1 VNALDWLIL
10 TDAAYIPVMFRP
22 ARTLFISALLCA
34 VLATPS
40 LAGGGKKVVV
50 ELFTSQ
56 GCSSCPPADA
66 YLAELAKRDDVIAL
80 SFHVDYWNYIGWN
93 DPFSSPEFTA
103 RQRAYGRTL
112 QKRYVYTPQIV
123 VDGRAETVGSD
134 RSTVDTLIRMAAAMQ
149 KVEIDVTHNKNG
161 TADIHVPAASGHSA
175 GDVWIGFYDSAVR
188 TDIRAGENRGAT
200 IVNANI
206 VRVYKKIGTW
216 SGGVLDKHVDLKAL
230 GATGRDGSVIVLQ
243 APNNG
248 PIVGAA
254 SFPLPG
260 GAS

>member
-1 VNALDWLIL
+1 
-10 TDAAYIPVMFRP
+10 MFNP
-22 ARTLFISALLCA
+22 ARTLITGAALCALLA
-34 VLATPS
+34 FPVLLGGGHPA

-66 YLAELAKRDDVIAL
+66 FLAELAKRDDVIAL

-93 DPFSSPEFTA
+93 DPFSSAEATA
-103 RQRAYGRTL
+103 RQRAYGRTMR
-112 QKRYVYTPQIV
+112 KRYVYTPQIV

-134 RSTVDTLIRMAAAMQ
+134 RSTVDTLIRMAAAAQ
-149 KVEIDVTHNKNG
+149 KVEIGIVHNKDG
-161 TADIHVPAASGHSA
+161 TADIRVPVAPAADQLGA
-175 GDVWIGFYDSAVR
+175 ELWIGFYDAEVK
-188 TDIRAGENRGAT
+188 TEVRAGENRGET

-206 VRVYKKIGTW
+206 VRTFKRIGKWT
-216 SGGVLDKHVDLKAL
+216 GGALIRRVDLKAL
-230 GATGRDGSVIVLQ
+230 GSKGRDGCVIVLQ

-248 PIVGAA
+248 PIFGA
-254 SFPLPG
+254 STFPLPG